1 MDTERI
7 RQRLRE
13 FQQPPDQ
20 ECKRRHEEARI
31 QLRKDQRSK
40 RFSARR
46 SHAEPEVLSTALQH
60 ALPELLQ
67 TALSV
72 PEKCLLVLNFLRNSH
87 SPDIV
92 FEATQYLRKKCSVE
106 ETLQKEK
113 LGHKLVQAGAADLF
127 HSLLASNHSGI
138 LVEALWCLINLT
150 CESHEVTMAV
160 ARPETLALVVELL
173 SHSEWEVME
182 NSIHV
187 IGNCATD
194 CAELNDYLHSIG
206 ALARVL
212 EVAYRWKLYPV
223 QVQAVLAW
231 TLGRLFAS
239 RSAIR
244 KDIIYDS
251 THLLVEMTRSKQPH
265 VLLACLTALQE
276 LSLIHSGSQALLQ
289 GKAVPF
295 LLDLTAGSQSDV
307 VTRAV
312 SIVGNVIYACNDH
325 DIDKLLA
332 SGLLSCLR
340 PLTVKPT
347 SAIRTNLL
355 WILSNIVA
363 GTRKHKVA
371 VLQDSLIQFV
381 LSSAEVGDSKVALEV
396 SFCLYN
402 ALRGEGG
409 TEIATLLAEL
419 GALECLKHLM
429 SATSDP
435 EILLN
440 CFKSL
445 DCLLLS
451 GLKPVGINAVAVK
464 WEELGGL
471 SRLEDLQSH
480 PSAEIYEEAVRLM
493 AAHYGLI
500 DPEKENQDLRP
511 PAQFV
516 FS

>member
-7 RQRLRE
+7 KQRLKE

-31 QLRKDQRSK
+31 QLRKQQRCQ
-40 RFSARR
+40 RFALHR
-46 SHAEPEVLSTALQH
+46 SLTEPEVVSPALQH
-60 ALPELLQ
+60 ALPALLHS
-67 TALSV
+67 TLSV
-72 PEKCLLVLNFLRNSH
+72 SEKCLLVLNYLRNSNP
-87 SPDIV
+87 PDMV
-92 FEATQYLRKKCSVE
+92 FEASQYLRKKCAVE
-106 ETLQKEK
+106 DTLQKEQ
-113 LGHKLVQAGAADLF
+113 LGSRLVQAGVADLL

-138 LVEALWCLINLT
+138 LIEALWCLINLS

-160 ARPETLALVVELL
+160 ARKETVALVVELL
-173 SHSEWEVME
+173 SHSELEVME
-182 NSIHV
+182 TSVHA
-187 IGNCATD
+187 IGNWAVD
-194 CAELNDYLHSIG
+194 CPDLNDYLHSIG

-212 EVAYRWKLYPV
+212 EVAYRYKKYPL
-223 QVQAVLAW
+223 QIQAVLAW

-244 KDIIYDS
+244 KDIIYDC
-251 THLLVEMTRSKQPH
+251 THLLVEMAKGKQPR
-265 VLLACLTALQE
+265 VLLSCLSALAE

-289 GKAVPF
+289 DKAMPF
-295 LLDLTAGSQSDV
+295 LLGLTASSQSEV
-307 VTRAV
+307 VAQAV
-312 SIVGNVIYACNDH
+312 SILGNVVYACSDH
-325 DIDKLLA
+325 DLDTLLA
-332 SGLLSCLR
+332 LGLLPCLR
-340 PLTVKPT
+340 PLTVRPT
-347 SAIRTNLL
+347 SAVRKSVV
-355 WILSNIVA
+355 WMLSNIVA

-371 VLQDSLIQFV
+371 VLQDSLVHFV

-419 GALECLKHLM
+419 GALECLKHLI
-429 SATSDP
+429 SGTSDP
-435 EILLN
+435 DILLN
-440 CFKSL
+440 CFKTL

-451 GLKPVGINAVAVK
+451 GLKQAGSNALAVK

-480 PSAEIYEEAVRLM
+480 PSSEIYEEAVRLM
-493 AAHYGLI
+493 AAHYGLV
-500 DPEKENQDLRP
+500 DPGKEDQDLPP